1 MVSDP
6 LTVGWYV
13 DTQNIIDPMLIVC
26 PNCSTSY
33 TIEPTS
39 LGADRTVRCARCKT
53 TWFADTSNNP
63 PEMTAVGAGTA
74 DELEAQG
81 SPGVLRPDQRTAGA
95 DSSDAEPAQESAEA
109 VAPAPAAR
117 SDPLPAP
124 AGTAATAPVTIADAP
139 SVVPPIEPPSP
150 DAATASEAD
159 EIEHFTARRK
169 RLKARRSQARRS
181 SRWTALILVLFAF
194 NVALI
199 GARSEV
205 VRFFPQT
212 ASLFSA
218 VGLPVN
224 LRNLKFENMRISKE
238 AQEGLSSLVIEGT
251 IVSIANGLRG
261 ATTSVCRARRRRARS
276 LHLDR
281 AAGPQRP
288 WSRRKTGFPQP
299 LCLATGK
306 RNRCD
311 GALCKRTGC
320 DSRSEVR
327 AMARILIA
335 EDDDTVRSFP
345 CARSWRRWS
354 RSDRNRKWHCC
365 P

>member
-39 LGADRTVRCARCKT
+39 LGAGGRTVRCARCKT

-74 DELEAQG
+74 DESEAQG

-251 IVSIANGLRG
+251 IVSIANGPTEVPRLRF
-261 ATTSVCRARRRRARS
+261 AAR
-276 LHLDR
+276 D
-281 AAGPQRP
+281 AAGQEVYTWTAQPGRSVLGP
-288 WSRRKTGFPQP
+288 GEKLDFRSRFVSPPENAIDVIVRFASAQD
-299 LCLATGK
+299 ATP
-306 RNRCD
+306 
-311 GALCKRTGC
+311 GAK
-320 DSRSEVR
+320 
-327 AMARILIA
+327 
-335 EDDDTVRSFP
+335 
-345 CARSWRRWS
+345 
-354 RSDRNRKWHCC
+354 
-365 P
+365 